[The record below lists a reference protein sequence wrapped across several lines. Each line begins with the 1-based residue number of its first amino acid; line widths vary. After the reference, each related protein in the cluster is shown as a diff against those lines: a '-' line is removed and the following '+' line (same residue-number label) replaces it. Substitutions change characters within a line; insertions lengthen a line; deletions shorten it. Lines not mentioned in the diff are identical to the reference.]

1 MSEPTTPA
9 KSPLAHGEHGA
20 LLALVLAI
28 TQGDP
33 ERFDATMQ
41 TIYPQWLAIR
51 RDLSGETEQR

>member
-1 MSEPTTPA
+1 MSHAAPAA

-28 TQGDP
+28 TDGDP
-33 ERFDATMQ
+33 SKFDATMA

-51 RDLSGETEQR
+51 RDLAGETDSA